1 MHPKPLRGCSILQM
15 NEATRRGFGPP
26 RATGFSHGFRW
37 VVQLDACSFLQ
48 VEKATEMIDM
58 LLRPIDETHN
68 EHKRKQLRELALI
81 NGTLKD
87 EDVSVCV
94 LEGGGQGR

>member
-1 MHPKPLRGCSILQM
+1 MWLSLCLLPFGIFPLS
-15 NEATRRGFGPP
+15 
-26 RATGFSHGFRW
+26 S
-37 VVQLDACSFLQ
+37 Q
-48 VEKATEMIDM
+48 VEKATEMIEM

-87 EDVSVCV
+87 ETVS
-94 LEGGGQGR
+94 GREAVRLCPPPVQLRSSPLTDGHLPSGLLCLW

>member
-1 MHPKPLRGCSILQM
+1 MAL
-15 NEATRRGFGPP
+15 TVFV
-26 RATGFSHGFRW
+26 T
-37 VVQLDACSFLQ
+37 LQ

-87 EDVSVCV
+87 EEV
-94 LEGGGQGR
+94 GGVVEEPPCFSIAAGPPAHKHFISQLGSSA

>member
-1 MHPKPLRGCSILQM
+1 
-15 NEATRRGFGPP
+15 
-26 RATGFSHGFRW
+26 
-37 VVQLDACSFLQ
+37 
-48 VEKATEMIDM
+48 MIDM

-87 EDVSVCV
+87 EDVSVC
-94 LEGGGQGR
+94 GGGMGATEGAGPYHRHAQGRGCECVWGGDGGN

>member
-1 MHPKPLRGCSILQM
+1 
-15 NEATRRGFGPP
+15 
-26 RATGFSHGFRW
+26 
-37 VVQLDACSFLQ
+37 
-48 VEKATEMIDM
+48 MIDM

>member
-1 MHPKPLRGCSILQM
+1 MGGWREFCKRMINLPCTEQWSVSVTLNGLGLLLMCLNLLYM
-15 NEATRRGFGPP
+15 
-26 RATGFSHGFRW
+26 
-37 VVQLDACSFLQ
+37 Q
-48 VEKATEMIDM
+48 VEKATEMIEM

-87 EDVSVCV
+87 ETV
-94 LEGGGQGR
+94 GGGMGWFE